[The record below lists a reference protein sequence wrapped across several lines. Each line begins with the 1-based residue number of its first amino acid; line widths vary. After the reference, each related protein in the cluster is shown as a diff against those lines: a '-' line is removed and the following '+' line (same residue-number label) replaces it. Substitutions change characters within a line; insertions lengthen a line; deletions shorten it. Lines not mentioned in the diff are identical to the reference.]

1 MPEYTTIK
9 VSTRTRDS
17 LRVLADRDGRTL
29 DAEIEALVG
38 RERRRIIGQ
47 QLSAGGL
54 GTDDVAVLNASASDV
69 VNACR

>member
-1 MPEYTTIK
+1 MPDFTTIK

-47 QLSAGGL
+47 QLSGGAL
-54 GTDDVAVLNASASDV
+54 SVDDVAVLNASAHDV
-69 VNACR
+69 DDACR

>member
-69 VNACR
+69 DNACR

>member
-1 MPEYTTIK
+1 MPDFTTIK

-47 QLSAGGL
+47 QLSGGAL
-54 GTDDVAVLNASASDV
+54 SVDDVAVLNASANDV
-69 VNACR
+69 DDACR

>member
-1 MPEYTTIK
+1 MPEFTTIK

-47 QLSAGGL
+47 QLSAAAL
-54 GTDDVAVLNASASDV
+54 SADEVAVLNASASDV
-69 VNACR
+69 DNACR

>member
-1 MPEYTTIK
+1 MPDFTTIK

-17 LRVLADRDGRTL
+17 LRMLADRDGRTL

-47 QLSAGGL
+47 QLSGGAL
-54 GTDDVAVLNASASDV
+54 SVDDVAVLNASANDV
-69 VNACR
+69 DDACR

>member
-1 MPEYTTIK
+1 MPEFTTIK

-17 LRVLADRDGRTL
+17 LRLLADRDGRTL

-47 QLSAGGL
+47 QLSTGAL
-54 GTDDVAVLNASASDV
+54 TSEDHAVLNASASDV
-69 VNACR
+69 NDACR